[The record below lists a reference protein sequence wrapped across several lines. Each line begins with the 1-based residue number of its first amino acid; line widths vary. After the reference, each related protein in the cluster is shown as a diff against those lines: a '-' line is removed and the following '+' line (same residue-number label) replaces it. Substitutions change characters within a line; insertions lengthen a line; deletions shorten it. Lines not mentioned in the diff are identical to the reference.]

1 MSGENSFGHRITLQ
15 TKNPRS
21 CTAHPVAKL
30 AMNHR
35 ILHCE
40 GYLAEM
46 KYAPISEAAEK
57 ARHGGAMMFA
67 LWNANYRDRGVD

>member
-1 MSGENSFGHRITLQ
+1 
-15 TKNPRS
+15 
-21 CTAHPVAKL
+21 
-30 AMNHR
+30 
-35 ILHCE
+35 
-40 GYLAEM
+40 M